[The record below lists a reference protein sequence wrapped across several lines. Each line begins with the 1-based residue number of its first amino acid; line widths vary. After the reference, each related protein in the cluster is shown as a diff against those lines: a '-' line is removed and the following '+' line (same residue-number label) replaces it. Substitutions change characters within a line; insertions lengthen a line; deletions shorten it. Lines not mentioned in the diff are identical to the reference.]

1 VPKGAGAGT
10 TTITWSVP
18 QGVAATIRVSMD
30 GMREVL
36 FAEGGASGAAKAPFI
51 VSGNSYAFKLYAS
64 TAPGKAVA
72 TVVVRRP

>member
-1 VPKGAGAGT
+1 
-10 TTITWSVP
+10 
-18 QGVAATIRVSMD
+18 MD
-30 GMREVL
+30 GRPELL
-36 FAEGGASGAAKAPFI
+36 FAKGGASGSAQAPFI